1 MADAIAEPGGEASGL
16 YDGSFATATGPRS
29 LDAPDIPQDP
39 FLFLESLD
47 SRKAEQW
54 VCAQN
59 ERTLGHLDQDPA
71 IPALTER
78 LVAIYDSP
86 DRIVTCSRHGDWAYN
101 TWTDADHPLGL
112 VRRASWQDWLAGTP
126 RWETVLDVDALPVNR
141 DSPDGTRWTLADFDL
156 RYPDGERALVSLS
169 PDGSDAC
176 IIQEFDVATRSFLA
190 DGFQLTQP
198 GQHSMDWID
207 RDTVY
212 VGWDDD
218 VELTDAGH
226 PRLLRRWRRGI
237 PLEQSPVVLE
247 CAGSDI
253 SVHAWYDHEL
263 KRHLAVRYLSM
274 WSTDWLWLDE
284 ASGQWRRYEVP
295 ADAELNEWHEW
306 LFIHLRSAW
315 RTSDAHHA
323 ADSLL
328 ALRRERFLAGDTRA
342 DVLFTPAPRRV
353 LADLDFTL
361 NYLILTERQ
370 DCVTHL
376 RRLRPRPEGGW
387 LAESIATPGDS
398 AVTMTAVDSLRDD
411 TVLVHVDHFLQPTA
425 LYHARACDAGPDAW
439 QLLARLP
446 PQFDTEGMTA
456 QLCHATAPDGV
467 QIPYWL
473 IGRRSSQP
481 QPCLLYG
488 YGGFE
493 EALDEPVYMASA
505 GVTWLESGGL
515 YAIACTRG
523 GGEFGPA
530 WHQAALREHRQV
542 AFDDFIAVAQS
553 LIDTGATSARQLAIS
568 GASNGGLLV
577 AACMVQRPALFAAV
591 LCAVPVLD
599 MMRFHKLLQGATW
612 IEEYGDPDDPRA
624 RAWLLA
630 YSPYHQVQPGLRY
643 PAVLFTTSSS
653 DDRVHPGHARKMAAR
668 MQAQGHDRVWY
679 LERRDGG
686 HGAGV
691 EARSIAHAEALE
703 ARFLWRAVTQ

>member
-1 MADAIAEPGGEASGL
+1 
-16 YDGSFATATGPRS
+16 
-29 LDAPDIPQDP
+29 
-39 FLFLESLD
+39 
-47 SRKAEQW
+47 
-54 VCAQN
+54 
-59 ERTLGHLDQDPA
+59 
-71 IPALTER
+71 
-78 LVAIYDSP
+78 
-86 DRIVTCSRHGDWAYN
+86 
-101 TWTDADHPLGL
+101 
-112 VRRASWQDWLAGTP
+112 
-126 RWETVLDVDALPVNR
+126 
-141 DSPDGTRWTLADFDL
+141 
-156 RYPDGERALVSLS
+156 
-169 PDGSDAC
+169 
-176 IIQEFDVATRSFLA
+176 
-190 DGFQLTQP
+190 
-198 GQHSMDWID
+198 
-207 RDTVY
+207 
-212 VGWDDD
+212 
-218 VELTDAGH
+218 
-226 PRLLRRWRRGI
+226 
-237 PLEQSPVVLE
+237 
-247 CAGSDI
+247 
-253 SVHAWYDHEL
+253 
-263 KRHLAVRYLSM
+263 
-274 WSTDWLWLDE
+274 
-284 ASGQWRRYEVP
+284 
-295 ADAELNEWHEW
+295 
-306 LFIHLRSAW
+306 
-315 RTSDAHHA
+315 
-323 ADSLL
+323 
-328 ALRRERFLAGDTRA
+328 
-342 DVLFTPAPRRV
+342 
-353 LADLDFTL
+353 
-361 NYLILTERQ
+361 
-370 DCVTHL
+370 
-376 RRLRPRPEGGW
+376 
-387 LAESIATPGDS
+387 
-398 AVTMTAVDSLRDD
+398 MTAVDSLRDD